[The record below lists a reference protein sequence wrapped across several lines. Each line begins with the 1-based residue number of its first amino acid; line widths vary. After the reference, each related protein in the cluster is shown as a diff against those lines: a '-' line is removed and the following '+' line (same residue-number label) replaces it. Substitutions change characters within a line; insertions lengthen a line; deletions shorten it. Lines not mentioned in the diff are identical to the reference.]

1 MVTWQKFSEES
12 YFRGLSTDSKPYAML
27 DGSPIPPN
35 AAFLE
40 IDTFK
45 VFFWDPSSGSWVTKQ
60 EG

>member
-12 YFRGLSTDSKPYAML
+12 YFRGKQSDTKPTAMQ

-40 IDTFK
+40 TDTFD
-45 VFFWDPSSGSWVTKQ
+45 VYFWDPDTNSWVTNV
-60 EG
+60 GG